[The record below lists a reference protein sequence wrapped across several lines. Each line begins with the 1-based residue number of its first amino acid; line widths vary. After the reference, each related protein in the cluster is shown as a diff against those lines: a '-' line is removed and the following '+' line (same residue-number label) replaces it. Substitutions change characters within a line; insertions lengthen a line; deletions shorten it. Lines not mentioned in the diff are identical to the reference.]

1 MPPPAPFS
9 LRPWPTGDKKPKTM
23 GEFIARANAAP
34 GGFRSL
40 NADDLRAQIEARKTG
55 TPPVEPSTHM
65 DLDPA
70 SDSEEEG
77 DDQTLTTEALRK
89 ARDEVLKNIEIAHQ
103 SAMMTQDLV
112 SLLLSKENPTTAK
125 TTISPHIASLKL
137 TGTLGADKLAAPQ
150 VTAARILDGKIMA
163 TGWKLIEVDKTVDSV
178 MVAATRLQKEIS
190 LETAYWAEVLGVS
203 EKGWSVCRLP
213 YEKQT
218 LGVRF
223 ATHEFQKNNLA
234 PMRRK
239 ADGSVDLAA
248 ASVAQ
253 SQRVRVSILRNRTI
267 VGRSALPNPTPPD
280 APLEA
285 RVLEARNTIFHQEL
299 WYEINREARTLLAH
313 NVRLDGSTV
322 VVEMDKNTKAVFSL
336 VTLGEDE
343 PVANTGGGR
352 STDDILAETVS
363 SALSLLLSHA
373 HRLNM
378 RMRSQPGP
386 PHLRR
391 SRLGQP
397 YALIKGVMA
406 YLEYENSVGNATRFM
421 SDLTTVLQ
429 SAGYTHASYT
439 LTEPSIAISSSSAR
453 HASSSEALMSSL
465 TTPREFQLELTMTP
479 KARVLVSGTTI
490 LYPNLLTSFS
500 VKLLPPSDDADAP
513 EDEPPPSNVLRTLFP
528 PAEFYP
534 NFREV
539 MLWIAGAVPRFMAD
553 EAEEFAFKL
562 AKLAP
567 ADSEERRDFVK
578 SISGVAVQST
588 QPGQSDI
595 RFEVRLSGIDS
606 KSEGGRETDAEKRLS
621 GQYTPELHVFGK
633 WSVPGGNGDTLQ
645 HEWIWSVDRKESR
658 PLEEV
663 YQGVL
668 RGDLVLDASGP
679 VTDYDKFMV
688 EGWGSVQEFLAAF
701 KLQPGDMAKAHRII
715 DEICAPHP
723 DDEDVDEDGDGAI
736 DYEKFMNDGW
746 GTVDKFLAAHGLKAG
761 EMDKA
766 RRIIDQ
772 MCAPDEDE

>member
-1 MPPPAPFS
+1 MPPPSPFS

-23 GEFIARANAAP
+23 GEFIARANAGP

-55 TPPVEPSTHM
+55 TTPVEPSAEM
-65 DLDPA
+65 EIDAA
-70 SDSEEEG
+70 SDSDEEG
-77 DDQTLTTEALRK
+77 DNQTMTTEALRK

-112 SLLLSKENPTTAK
+112 SLLMSKENPTTAK

-137 TGTLGADKLAAPQ
+137 IGTLGADKLAAPQ
-150 VTAARILDGKIMA
+150 VNAARILDGKTMA

-223 ATHEFQKNNLA
+223 GFSESTPEFQKKNLA

-253 SQRVRVSILRNRTI
+253 SQRVRVSIERDQTI
-267 VGRSALPNPTPPD
+267 VGRSALPSPTPPD

-299 WYEINREARTLLAH
+299 WHEINREARTLLAH

-322 VVEMDKNTKAVFSL
+322 VVEMDKSTKAVFSL

-343 PVANTGGGR
+343 PAASTGSDR
-352 STDDILAETVS
+352 SSEDVLAETVS

-421 SDLTTVLQ
+421 SDLTVVLQ
-429 SAGYTHASYT
+429 SAGYPHASYT
-439 LTEPSIAISSSSAR
+439 LTEPSITISSSSAR
-453 HASSSEALMSSL
+453 HASSSEALLSSL

-479 KARVLVSGTTI
+479 KARVLISGTTI
-490 LYPNLLTSFS
+490 LYPNLLTSYT
-500 VKLLPPSDDADAP
+500 VRLLPPSDDADAP

-539 MLWIAGAVPRFMAD
+539 MLWIAGAVPRVMAD

-567 ADSEERRDFVK
+567 VDSEERRDFVK
-578 SISGVAVQST
+578 SISGIAVHGT
-588 QPGQSDI
+588 QPDQSDVK
-595 RFEVRLSGIDS
+595 FEIRLSGIDL
-606 KSEGGRETDAEKRLS
+606 KSGGGREPDAEKRLS
-621 GQYTPELHVFGK
+621 GQYAPELHVFGK
-633 WSVPGGNGDTLQ
+633 WSAPSGNGDVLQ
-645 HEWIWSVDRKESR
+645 HEWIWSVDRKESMS
-658 PLEEV
+658 LEEV
-663 YQGVL
+663 YQGLL
-668 RGDLVLDASGP
+668 RGDLVL
-679 VTDYDKFMV
+679 
-688 EGWGSVQEFLAAF
+688 
-701 KLQPGDMAKAHRII
+701 
-715 DEICAPHP
+715 
-723 DDEDVDEDGDGAI
+723 
-736 DYEKFMNDGW
+736 
-746 GTVDKFLAAHGLKAG
+746 
-761 EMDKA
+761 
-766 RRIIDQ
+766 
-772 MCAPDEDE
+772 